1 MTMLPLSNG
10 ARQDQ
15 KKVSTVLAG
24 LAMHPKRSFVDSWN
38 WKAASLSVFLRAPI
52 YMIAT
57 VRHGLQAVALAGLVE
72 GIFSAAFAGVYASF
86 TEAIEGANPQWVVG
100 LLLLV
105 ALPAVALVMDAFVH
119 YFAGTPN
126 LKYGV
131 AASLVVS
138 VVSSAFNWYS
148 MRRGTLLVGAGAR
161 SFGSDLSRLP
171 LLIGRFLLEP
181 LLLVWRST
189 RSCSNER

>member
-1 MTMLPLSNG
+1 MTMLPWSDG
-10 ARQDQ
+10 RKQDPMR
-15 KKVSTVLAG
+15 VSAVLTE
-24 LAMHPKRSFVDSWN
+24 LVTHPKRSFVDSWN
-38 WKAASLSVFLRAPI
+38 WKAGSLSVFLRAPI

-57 VRHGLQAVALAGLVE
+57 VRHGPQAVAMAGLVE
-72 GIFSAAFAGVYASF
+72 GLFSAAFAGVYAAL
-86 TEAIEGANPQWVVG
+86 TEAIEGASPQWAVG

-105 ALPAVALVMDAFVH
+105 VLPVVALAMDAFVH
-119 YFAGTPN
+119 HYAGTPN
-126 LKYGV
+126 LRSGV

-148 MRRGTLLVGAGAR
+148 MRRGALLVGRGAR

-181 LLLVWRST
+181 VLVVWRGTS
-189 RSCSNER
+189 SCSNER